1 MPCAQRRGQIHAL
14 HHITSSKR
22 DVERPART
30 DDCQQRAGAD
40 ITGDLRR
47 DALFAQYHSGHLL
60 DPGAIRRL
68 VVADGEFQRVGARLC
83 RHAEPPRN
91 VSSLDLRTTHSSSS
105 VANWLL

>member
-1 MPCAQRRGQIHAL
+1 MPCTQRRGQIHAL

-22 DVERPART
+22 DVERPARA
-30 DDCQQRAGAD
+30 DGRQQRGGAL

-47 DALFAQYHSGHLL
+47 DAFFAQYRSGHLL

-68 VVADGEFQRVGARLC
+68 VVADGEPQRVGARLC

-91 VSSLDLRTTHSSSS
+91 LSLIHI
-105 VANWLL
+105 